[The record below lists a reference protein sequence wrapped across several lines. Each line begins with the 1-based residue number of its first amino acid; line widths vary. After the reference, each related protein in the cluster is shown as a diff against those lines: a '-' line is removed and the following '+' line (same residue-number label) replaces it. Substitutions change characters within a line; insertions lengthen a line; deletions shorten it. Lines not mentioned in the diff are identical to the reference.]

1 MWDLPFVSPQ
11 TNCILNYLLVAPLPL
26 KMWRFVVIL
35 QFRQNTFF
43 AVCLSWF
50 LFSDKSICSCLM
62 SCQSSLFTSVGH
74 LCPQV
79 CSRPIGI
86 EENRPM
92 RIRDRLHLKSTSAC
106 FCCQVMPAASLF
118 VCKREGGSVW
128 SAENDFSI
136 SFSHDPPSSR
146 LLRSMLGN
154 FQCSRR
160 GWKTHWSRFQIKPI
174 SWILLTSPI
183 SKCPPGGPAQISD
196 NGRLYVLAIPEKIV
210 NIV

>member
-1 MWDLPFVSPQ
+1 MKIKNCHPKIEDGTDLRLLPQ
-11 TNCILNYLLVAPLPL
+11 LSCKLKKQFSIFWRQGIHIELPQYSAVGSSLCITTSYLLVTPLPL
-26 KMWRFVVIL
+26 KMRRFVVIL
-35 QFRQNTFF
+35 QFRQITFS

-62 SCQSSLFTSVGH
+62 SCQSSLFTSVSH

-79 CSRPIGI
+79 SSRPIGS

-146 LLRSMLGN
+146 HLHSKLGN

-160 GWKTHWSRFQIKPI
+160 SWKIHW
-174 SWILLTSPI
+174 
-183 SKCPPGGPAQISD
+183 
-196 NGRLYVLAIPEKIV
+196 
-210 NIV
+210 